1 MAAGFLLLALGL
13 STAAPSPAECPSAI
27 PRCDPTLLV
36 RREATAA
43 SIGDGR
49 PPAIDGRLDE
59 AVWAEAK
66 PFTRFMQARPDPG
79 NEARMRTEVRV
90 LYDDRALYVGIRL
103 FDPTPHGILAPFVR
117 RDDETTSDWAFVEI
131 DSRHDRRTA
140 FDFGLNPRG
149 VQVDGMWMADIN
161 YDPTW
166 DAVWEGAARVD
177 ADGWTAEFRIP
188 FSQLPYNPSTGD
200 NGDTV
205 WGLNIFRNSQRIGET
220 SNWSP
225 RANGL
230 AGVVSRFNDLH
241 LRVPSHQRR
250 IELTPYIAPRWEHAS
265 SRTSLT
271 RGSIG
276 GSMNAGADLRVG
288 LGSNFNLTATLLP
301 DFGQVEQDPSQVNLT
316 ALELFQTERRPF
328 FIEGVEAFRFDT
340 SLNFVARGDS
350 FVEESPFYSRRIGH
364 APSGAPPP
372 EAATG
377 ALDVTIPSAT
387 RLLGAA
393 KLSGRTASGWTA
405 GVFSAVSGRE
415 ETTLRRDI
423 SGSGASG
430 GSGSSA
436 SNGGSGD
443 LREEWPVEP
452 LTATTVARVARDFEG
467 GESALGGFV
476 SSTHRSNL
484 DDTLRPQFVR
494 DALTLGVEG
503 RHRFANRVYE
513 LRGWWLGTRLSGDAA
528 AIAQVTREP
537 QHYFQRPD
545 AGSIRIAPDSTSL
558 SGFSTETR
566 LARVDGRLTWSLA
579 TRAISPGFDVNAAGF
594 QRNANW
600 LLAVGSW
607 QYQRYVS
614 GKLRAWSVGSDNAGI
629 GWSWIGE
636 PRARVI
642 NAFTKIDFRN
652 YWDVKVGIDRELPAL
667 SLEWLRGG
675 PAVRLPARS
684 TLRLSTHTDQR
695 KMTNLG
701 VDASASREA
710 DSGSWGFM
718 LSPLLTVRS
727 TDHISW
733 SVGPAYQQD
742 VVGWQYIGH
751 DAADYFVARVR
762 QRTVAL
768 TTRSDIAFSARLVLQ
783 FYAQPFA
790 TIGRYDRYQQLIA
803 SRARATD
810 TASQFALVD
819 AAHAAAIAPDATQ
832 RTLNGN
838 LVLRW
843 EYRPGSFF
851 TVVWNHQRDTTLL
864 DATRGVGGAFG
875 SLFHD
880 PSTNV
885 FLVKTSV
892 RLGT

>member
-1 MAAGFLLLALGL
+1 MAAAAGFLLLTLGL
-13 STAAPSPAECPSAI
+13 AAAAPADCPSAI
-27 PRCDPTLLV
+27 PRCDPTLIV
-36 RREATAA
+36 RRNAA
-43 SIGDGR
+43 AAAIGDSR
-49 PPAIDGRLDE
+49 APVIDGRLDE
-59 AVWAEAK
+59 AIWAEAR
-66 PFTRFMQARPDPG
+66 PITRLMQSRPDPG
-79 NEARMRTEVRV
+79 TEARMRTEARV

-103 FDPTPHGILAPFVR
+103 FDPTPQGILAPFVR

-149 VQVDGMWMADIN
+149 VQVDGMWMDDIN
-161 YDPTW
+161 YDSTW
-166 DAVWEGAARVD
+166 DAVWEGAARID

-188 FSQLPYNPSTGD
+188 FSQLPYTASTDEKGE
-200 NGDTV
+200 TV
-205 WGLNIFRNSQRIGET
+205 WGLNIYRNSQSRGEV

-225 RANGL
+225 RANGI
-230 AGVVSRFNDLH
+230 AGIVSRFNDLRLH
-241 LRVPSHQRR
+241 VPSHQKR
-250 IELTPYIAPRWEHAS
+250 IELTPYIAPRWESAS
-265 SRTSLT
+265 SSSHTK
-271 RGSIG
+271 
-276 GSMNAGADLRVG
+276 AGVDMRIG
-288 LGSNFNLTATLLP
+288 LGSNFNLTATVLP

-340 SLNFVARGDS
+340 SLAFATRGDS
-350 FVEESPFYSRRIGH
+350 FFEESPFYSRRVGH

-372 EAATG
+372 EATAG
-377 ALDVTIPSAT
+377 AAEFTMPSTT

-393 KLSGRTASGWTA
+393 KLSGHTASGWTA
-405 GVFSAVSGRE
+405 GVFSAISGRE
-415 ETTLRRDI
+415 EATFRNDN
-423 SGSGASG
+423 A
-430 GSGSSA
+430 
-436 SNGGSGD
+436 
-443 LREEWPVEP
+443 LREQWPVEP
-452 LTATTVARVARDFEG
+452 LTATTVARVARDFQG
-467 GESALGGFV
+467 GESTVGGFV
-476 SSTHRSNL
+476 SSTHRSNS
-484 DDTLRPQFVR
+484 DDVLRQQFVG

-513 LRGWWLGTRLSGDAA
+513 LRGWWLGTRLSGDAD
-528 AIAQVTREP
+528 AIARVTAEP

-545 AGSIRIAPDSTSL
+545 AGSIRITPGATSL

-566 LARVDGRLTWSLA
+566 LSRVDGRLTWSLA

-600 LLAVGSW
+600 LLAAGSW

-614 GKLRAWSVGSDNAGI
+614 GRLRAWSVGSDNAGI
-629 GWSWIGE
+629 GWSWMGE

-642 NAFTKIDFRN
+642 NGFTKLDFRS

-701 VDASASREA
+701 IDASATREG

-718 LSPLLTVRS
+718 VSPLLTVRS

-742 VVGWQYIGH
+742 VVGWQYVGR
-751 DAADYFVARVR
+751 DAGENGASDYFVARVR
-762 QRTVAL
+762 QRTLGL
-768 TTRSDIAFSARLVLQ
+768 TTRSDVAFTSRLVLQ

-790 TIGRYDRYQQLIA
+790 TTGRYDRYQQLVA
-803 SRARATD
+803 ARARATD
-810 TASQFALVD
+810 TASQFERLD

-851 TVVWNHQRDTTLL
+851 TIVWNHQRDTTIL

-875 SLFHD
+875 SLFRD